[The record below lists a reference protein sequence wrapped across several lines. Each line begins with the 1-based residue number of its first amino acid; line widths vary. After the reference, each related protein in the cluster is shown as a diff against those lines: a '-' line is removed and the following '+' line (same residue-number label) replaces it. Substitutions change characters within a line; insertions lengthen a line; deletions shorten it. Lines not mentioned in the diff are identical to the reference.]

1 MGFSIN
7 EVLNRKIF
15 LSKPSKK
22 KVSEKNHEIRELIMS
37 KKIDKELGVD
47 KLITRRDFVYGS
59 SLFIGGAFASGS
71 NVSHAKTNSRYD
83 YSFDVGA
90 DWYGPGGVGDYAS
103 SHGNNPE
110 LIKAAHKIRSGTYE
124 SELSEAMDTGEE
136 FDLIVVGGGFSGLS
150 AAYHFNRI
158 NPSSRVL
165 IIDNHPIFGG
175 EAKRNDFIVDGY
187 HVSGP
192 QGSNDFALPT
202 SVGGPDDYFSAL
214 NMPRE
219 FEYQKPE
226 GAASEMRIPIDN
238 FDYMTWYENNYDCGH
253 FFARAN
259 KPWVKDVW
267 NSGLNSTPWSEDL
280 KQAFTRVRAIN
291 ISENKK
297 HNNDQWLDSITLKSY
312 YENVLGMPPKV
323 TSFYDPIMAS
333 IIGFGCDALSA
344 YWGKYFEMPGF
355 INTDQIEAPHLQSF
369 PGGNTGIARHFI
381 KKLIPNAIKGNTFED
396 ILFNQ
401 VDFSQLDKEVNPIRM
416 RLSSTAVSVQ
426 HTGKGSDNEGVQVIY
441 NNKNKLYR
449 IKSKTAVMASG
460 GWVNRRILKDL
471 PRKYHE
477 AYNKL
482 NHSPVLVANVALTN
496 WRFLERLG
504 IAAAFWTEGIGFT
517 SNIRRP
523 MIVGG
528 KSQPLDPDKPIVM
541 TFYIPIIKPGLNP
554 REQGAMCRA
563 ELLSTS
569 FLSYERQIREQMTLM
584 FSAGGFEPTRDIA
597 GIILNRWG
605 HAYVNPGL
613 NFMHTRDGSETP
625 SDILRQSYGR
635 IAIGHSELRGHQY
648 WNGAAGEG
656 RRAVESLIDRYF

>member
-1 MGFSIN
+1 MT
-7 EVLNRKIF
+7 
-15 LSKPSKK
+15 
-22 KVSEKNHEIRELIMS
+22 
-37 KKIDKELGVD
+37 KKIDKELGLN
-47 KLITRRDFVYGS
+47 KAITRRDFVYGS
-59 SLFIGGAFASGS
+59 SLIMGATYTGISGG
-71 NVSHAKTNSRYD
+71 NENTND
-83 YSFDVGA
+83 TYSFDV
-90 DWYGPGGVGDYAS
+90 DSSWYGPGGVGDYAS

-110 LIKAAHKIRSGTYE
+110 LIKAAHKIRSGRYE
-124 SELSEAMDTGEE
+124 AELSEAKDTGEE
-136 FDLIVVGGGFSGLS
+136 FDLVVVGGGFSGLS

-187 HVSGP
+187 HISGP

-202 SVGGPDDYFSAL
+202 INGGPDDYFSAL

-238 FDYMTWYENNYDCGH
+238 FDHMTWYEHKFDAGH
-253 FFARAN
+253 FFRGA
-259 KPWVKDVW
+259 KTPWVKDVW
-267 NSGLNSTPWSEDL
+267 DSGLNSTPWSSEL

-291 ISENKK
+291 ITENKK

-312 YENVLGMPPKV
+312 YENVLGMPPEV

-355 INTDQIEAPHLQSF
+355 LKTSQIKAPFLQSF

-381 KKLIPNAIKGNTFED
+381 KKLIPNAIKGNSTED
-396 ILFNQ
+396 ILFNP
-401 VDFSQLDKEVNPIRM
+401 VNFSQLDKDTSSIRI
-416 RLSSTAVSVQ
+416 RLNSTAVNV
-426 HTGKGSDNEGVQVIY
+426 HHIGTENEQGRVQVTY
-441 NNKNKLYR
+441 SNKNKLYQV
-449 IKSKTAVMASG
+449 KSKTVVMASG
-460 GWVNRRILKDL
+460 GWINRRILRDL
-471 PRKYHE
+471 PAKYHE
-477 AYNKL
+477 AYNKI

-504 IAAAFWTEGIGFT
+504 ISAAFWTEGIGFT
-517 SNIRRP
+517 CNIRRP

-541 TFYIPIIKPGLNP
+541 TFYIPIIKPGLNA

-569 FLSYERQIREQMTLM
+569 FLSYERQIREQMTSM
-584 FSAGGFEPTRDIA
+584 FSAGGFDPTRDIA

-613 NFMHTRDGSETP
+613 NFIHTKDGSETP

>member
-1 MGFSIN
+1 M
-7 EVLNRKIF
+7 
-15 LSKPSKK
+15 P
-22 KVSEKNHEIRELIMS
+22 
-37 KKIDKELGVD
+37 KKIDKELGID

-59 SLFIGGAFASGS
+59 SLFLSGTFAGGS
-71 NVSHAKTNSRYD
+71 NASDAAINSKYD
-83 YSFDVGA
+83 YSFDVGT

-110 LIKAAHKIRSGTYE
+110 LIKAAHKIRSGDYE
-124 SELSEAMDTGEE
+124 TNSYETIKTDEE
-136 FDLIVVGGGFSGLS
+136 FDLVVVGGGFSGLS
-150 AAYHFNRI
+150 AAYHFNRL
-158 NPSSRVL
+158 NPSGRVL

-175 EAKRNDFIVDGY
+175 EAKRNDFVVDGY
-187 HVSGP
+187 HISGP

-202 SVGGPDDYFSAL
+202 INGGPDDYFSAL

-219 FEYQKPE
+219 FEYLKPQ
-226 GAASEMRIPIDN
+226 GLASEMKIPIDN
-238 FDYMTWYENNYDCGH
+238 FDHMTWYEHKFDAGH
-253 FFARAN
+253 FFRGA
-259 KPWVKDVW
+259 KTPWVKDVW
-267 NSGLNSTPWSEDL
+267 DSGLNSTPWSAEL

-291 ISENKK
+291 ITENKK

-312 YENVLGMPPKV
+312 YENVLGMPPEV

-355 INTDQIEAPHLQSF
+355 LKTSQIKAPFLQSF

-381 KKLIPNAIKGNTFED
+381 KKLIPNAIKGNSTED
-396 ILFNQ
+396 ILFNP
-401 VDFSQLDKEVNPIRM
+401 VNFSQLDKDTSSIRI
-416 RLSSTAVSVQ
+416 RLNSTAVNV
-426 HTGKGSDNEGVQVIY
+426 HHIGNEKEQGRVQVTY
-441 NNKNKLYR
+441 NNKNKLYQV
-449 IKSKTAVMASG
+449 KSKTVVMASG
-460 GWVNRRILKDL
+460 GWVNRRILRDL
-471 PRKYHE
+471 PAKYHE
-477 AYNKL
+477 AYNKI

-496 WRFLERLG
+496 WRFLERLR
-504 IAAAFWTEGIGFT
+504 ISAAFWTEGIGFT
-517 SNIRRP
+517 CNIRRP

-541 TFYIPIIKPGLNP
+541 TFYIPIIKPGLQA
-554 REQGAMCRA
+554 REQGALCRA
-563 ELLSTS
+563 ELLTKS
-569 FLSYERQIREQMTLM
+569 FNDYEREIREQMTSM
-584 FSAGGFEPTRDIA
+584 FSAGGFDPTRDIA

-613 NFMHTRDGSETP
+613 NFIHTKDGSETP